1 MQRIL
6 VAVDDSPAGLAA
18 ARVAVG
24 LAAQLGASLRVVHV
38 VADGDITAVLEASG
52 DAELGKR
59 RTAPTAALLRHVQ
72 GLASAADVT
81 AETVELFGDTARLI
95 LEQARISMADL
106 IVIGRGLD
114 REVGRPYVGHETRIV
129 LEFADQPVLVVPA
142 HRPAFVNGT
151 EGPP

>member
-24 LAAQLGASLRVVHV
+24 LAAQLGGSLRVVHV
-38 VADGDITAVLEASG
+38 VADGDITALIEASA
-52 DAELGKR
+52 DPELNQR
-59 RTAPTAALLRHVQ
+59 RTAPAAALLRHVE
-72 GLASAADVT
+72 GMAGATGVPT
-81 AETVELFGDTARLI
+81 ETVELYGDTARLI
-95 LEQARISMADL
+95 LEQARTSAADL

-142 HRPAFVNGT
+142 
-151 EGPP
+151 EGPGRR